1 MSASFAGFPT
11 SFDPFTAIYQ
21 WDFEFRT
28 CKKTHL
34 PIPVALFV
42 KEQRTGAEFGP
53 YNREQ
58 LLKMKRAPFDTGPSS
73 LSTSYSIVAE
83 LSCIMALGWPIPH
96 NLMCSYFEIC
106 ALVNG
111 ADIEGLE
118 KKRPGLLEACELYEL
133 PHSSPAH
140 KKYMRDLIMNNE
152 NYTEEQWTLI
162 ADYVK
167 EDVIDAITL
176 LEAIAHLIDVIALY
190 RGRYGTPVAAIE
202 ETGIPISG
210 QHVAAMVDNWQALR
224 MFYIKRD
231 DEFGLYDEKGSF
243 KQDRFIALI
252 ESKGW
257 QYGWPRTPSGHLSLK
272 AKDIGK
278 QAKRHKELKKLQH
291 LRDTIAELRLGAM
304 LNTIGTDNRSR
315 CAIMPF
321 WVKSGRNQPS
331 GKDKVFLLSL
341 PSWMHG
347 IIAPPV
353 GYGMALL
360 DWKSQE
366 PGIMAGVSGDKGL
379 IADFANDLHMGFAIR
394 SGLAPPGA
402 TKATHGEIR
411 DMVKPLSLG
420 VIYGMTK
427 YGAAAQTGKS
437 LTWAATALA
446 AYKHA
451 YPTLM
456 EYLKDVTAQAVFD
469 RRIVSFFGWP
479 MEVHAGTKT
488 RTLFNF
494 TAQAN
499 GAECMRIA
507 AIAAHEVGIMVCA
520 PVHDAFWIMA
530 PLDELDVKI
539 TQMAAIMERA
549 SHAVCGLTIP
559 VEVAYVV
566 KYPQCLGDVR
576 GPKNKGYKM
585 WLEIQELISSG
596 KLKTGEAAE

>member
-1 MSASFAGFPT
+1 MRN
-11 SFDPFTAIYQ
+11 I
-21 WDFEFRT
+21 R
-28 CKKTHL
+28 
-34 PIPVALFV
+34 
-42 KEQRTGAEFGP
+42 
-53 YNREQ
+53 
-58 LLKMKRAPFDTGPSS
+58 PS
-73 LSTSYSIVAE
+73 
-83 LSCIMALGWPIPH
+83 
-96 NLMCSYFEIC
+96 N
-106 ALVNG
+106 
-111 ADIEGLE
+111 GLE
-118 KKRPGLLEACELYEL
+118 
-133 PHSSPAH
+133 
-140 KKYMRDLIMNNE
+140 
-152 NYTEEQWTLI
+152 I
-162 ADYVK
+162 AEYVK
-167 EDVIDAITL
+167 EDVFDAMKL
-176 LEAIAHLIDVIALY
+176 LEAIAPLIDVPAALY
-190 RGRYGTPVAAIE
+190 RGRYGVSVTAMEACGLPV
-202 ETGIPISG
+202 SRR
-210 QHVAAMVDNWQALR
+210 HVTAFVDNWQALR
-224 MFYIKRD
+224 MFYIRRD

-257 QYGWPRTPSGHLSLK
+257 QYGWPRTSSGQLSLTS
-272 AKDIGK
+272 KDIGK
-278 QAKRHKELKKLQH
+278 QAKRYKELKKLQH

-304 LNTIGTDNRSR
+304 LNTIGDDDRSR

-321 WVKSGRNQPS
+321 WNRSGRNQPG

-353 GYGMALL
+353 GYGAALL

-379 IADFANDLHMGFAIR
+379 IADFADDLHMGFAVR

-456 EYLKDVTAQAVFD
+456 DYLKDVVAQAVFD
-469 RRIVSFFGWP
+469 RRVVSFFGWP

-507 AIAAHEVGIMVCA
+507 AIAAYEAGIQVCA

-530 PLDELDVKI
+530 PLDELDARI
-539 TQMAAIMERA
+539 AQMAAIMERA

-585 WLEIQELISSG
+585 WLEVQELIGSG
-596 KLKTGEAAE
+596 NLKTGEAAG

>member
-1 MSASFAGFPT
+1 
-11 SFDPFTAIYQ
+11 
-21 WDFEFRT
+21 
-28 CKKTHL
+28 
-34 PIPVALFV
+34 
-42 KEQRTGAEFGP
+42 
-53 YNREQ
+53 
-58 LLKMKRAPFDTGPSS
+58 
-73 LSTSYSIVAE
+73 
-83 LSCIMALGWPIPH
+83 
-96 NLMCSYFEIC
+96 MCTYFEMC

-118 KKRPGLLEACELYEL
+118 KKRPSLHEACDLYGL
-133 PHSSPAH
+133 PHASSAH
-140 KKYMRDLIMNNE
+140 KKFMRELIMNNE
-152 NYTEEQWTLI
+152 VYTPEQWALI

-167 EDVIDAITL
+167 EDVFDAITL
-176 LEAIAHLIDVIALY
+176 LEAIAHLIDVPVALY
-190 RGRYGTPVAAIE
+190 RGRYGIPVAAME
-202 ETGIPISG
+202 EIGIPISG
-210 QHVAAMVDNWQALR
+210 RHLAALVDNWQALR
-224 MFYIKRD
+224 MFYIRRD

-257 QYGWPRTPSGHLSLK
+257 QYGWPRTPSGQLSLK

-278 QAKRHKELKKLQH
+278 QAKQHKELKKLQH

-315 CAIMPF
+315 CAILPF
-321 WVKSGRNQPS
+321 WNRSGRNQPG

-347 IIAPPV
+347 IIAPPA

-437 LTWAATALA
+437 LTWAATTLA

-456 EYLKDVTAQAVFD
+456 EYLKDVAAQAVFD

-507 AIAAHEVGIMVCA
+507 AIAAHEAGIMVCA

-530 PLDELDVKI
+530 PLDELDAKI
-539 TQMAAIMERA
+539 AQMAAIMERA

-576 GPKNKGYKM
+576 KPKDKGHAM
-585 WLEIQELISSG
+585 WLEVQGLIDSGELQ
-596 KLKTGEAAE
+596 TGEAAE